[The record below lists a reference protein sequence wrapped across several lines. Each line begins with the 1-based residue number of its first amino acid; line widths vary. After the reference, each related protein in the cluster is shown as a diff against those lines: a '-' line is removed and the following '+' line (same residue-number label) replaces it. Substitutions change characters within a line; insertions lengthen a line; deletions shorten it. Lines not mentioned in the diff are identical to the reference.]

1 VTVRVVII
9 DDHPVVRDGL
19 ATILQHDDSIDVVGT
34 FSSGTEAIN
43 SREIQGADIALMD
56 ITMPRMNGIETT
68 TRLRGE
74 TPHLNIIMMSMH
86 ATAEYVAQALL
97 CGAAGYVLKS
107 SALKEIRNAIRSV
120 LDGDSYID
128 PNISRV
134 SLENHLRVLKHSQTQ
149 SILTARQ
156 REVLQLMAEGM
167 GTKEIA
173 AQLEVSPK
181 TVEAHRAQ
189 VMQRLNIRDVP
200 GLVRYA
206 IRAGLVSASE

>member
-19 ATILQHDDSIDVVGT
+19 ATILQRDDSIDVVGT
-34 FSSGTEAIN
+34 FSSGTEALN
-43 SREIQGADIALMD
+43 SQEIQAADIALMD

-134 SLENHLRVLKHSQTQ
+134 SLENHLRVLKHSATQ

-173 AQLEVSPK
+173 DQLQVSPK

-206 IRAGLVSASE
+206 IRAGLVSLTE